1 MSTGLVLVKLGGSVV
16 TFKQRRLTPN
26 HKAIV
31 NICKMLEKID
41 RPIIIV
47 HGGGSF
53 GHYWSVRYDMHT
65 RPKQYD
71 PRGISTVH
79 QSMVTLNEIIASI
92 MKKYK
97 LLPYTIMP
105 NALAF
110 KSKPCNERIL
120 DLRTIANRNI
130 IPVTFGDVIHVRSG
144 KFSILSGDVLM
155 TMLARALRPMKVI
168 FAVNVDGVYQNL
180 KNGKL
185 ISEVDEIRFK
195 SLELSKVKSDIT
207 GGMKRKVSEGLKM
220 ASLGINVMMVNGLKP
235 RRIIDAITGSSF
247 QGTLIKASSG
257 SNYV

>member
-1 MSTGLVLVKLGGSVV
+1 MILIKLGGSII
-16 TFKQRRLTPN
+16 TNKQKPLTPN
-26 HKAIV
+26 ISAI
-31 NICKMLEKID
+31 KKIAIQLKKIKE
-41 RPIIIV
+41 PIIIV

-79 QSMVTLNEIIASI
+79 QSMVTLNEIIVSI

-97 LLPYTIMP
+97 LLPYTVMP

-130 IPVTFGDVIHVRSG
+130 IPVTFGDVIHVRGG

-180 KNGKL
+180 K
-185 ISEVDEIRFK
+185 
-195 SLELSKVKSDIT
+195 
-207 GGMKRKVSEGLKM
+207 
-220 ASLGINVMMVNGLKP
+220 
-235 RRIIDAITGSSF
+235 
-247 QGTLIKASSG
+247 
-257 SNYV
+257 